1 MAVVCVGQSA
11 YDIVIPYDGEL
22 TENQKYRVRDRLEC
36 GGGPA
41 MNAAYLC
48 ALWGEET
55 SLFSRIGDDDYGKK
69 LKKILR
75 EAGVDTAHL
84 VEEDGI
90 ETPYSI
96 ILSNTGNGARTI
108 FNFPGE
114 IRYRQYTYPKLDV
127 SVILSD
133 GHLPKLSIG
142 AIEEYPSALSVLDAG
157 TCRESTMEVAPYVD
171 YIVCSED
178 FARQYTGKAMDLN
191 DPGLCREIFSQIQSI
206 NRKHAVITLG
216 EKGLLYEEDGE
227 LKHLPAYPARAVDTS
242 GAGDIFHGAFAYGLA
257 RKMSLEDILKLSSMA
272 SAISVESLGGQSS
285 IPSLDLT
292 ERKLKEQER

>member
-22 TENQKYRVRDRLEC
+22 TENQKYRVRDQLEC

-55 SLFSRIGDDDYGKK
+55 SLISRIGDDDYGKK

-114 IRYRQYTYPKLDV
+114 IRYRQYTYPRIDV

-142 AIEEYPSALSVLDAG
+142 AIENIRRHCLYWMRGPAVRVLWKSPHMWTILSVLKILPD
-157 TCRESTMEVAPYVD
+157 
-171 YIVCSED
+171 
-178 FARQYTGKAMDLN
+178 
-191 DPGLCREIFSQIQSI
+191 SI
-206 NRKHAVITLG
+206 
-216 EKGLLYEEDGE
+216 
-227 LKHLPAYPARAVDTS
+227 
-242 GAGDIFHGAFAYGLA
+242 
-257 RKMSLEDILKLSSMA
+257 
-272 SAISVESLGGQSS
+272 
-285 IPSLDLT
+285 
-292 ERKLKEQER
+292 QERLWIFITPDCAERYLVRFRASTGSMR

>member
-11 YDIVIPYDGEL
+11 YDIVIPYEGVL
-22 TENQKYRVRDRLEC
+22 TENQKYRVEDRLEC

-55 SLFSRIGDDDYGKK
+55 SLISRIGEDEYGKK
-69 LKKILR
+69 LKNILR
-75 EAGVDTAHL
+75 EVGVDTDCL

-96 ILSNTGNGARTI
+96 ILSNKANGARTI
-108 FNFPGE
+108 FNFPGK
-114 IRYRQYTYPKLDV
+114 IRYQTYTYPEIDV

-133 GHLPKLSIG
+133 GHLPELSIG
-142 AIEEYPSALSVLDAG
+142 AIKKYSSAVSVLDAG
-157 TCRESTMEVAPYVD
+157 TCRESTMEVAPFAD

-178 FARQYTGKAMDLN
+178 FARQYTGKAVDLKK
-191 DPGLCREIFSQIQSI
+191 PELCREIFDRIKSI
-206 NRKHAVITLG
+206 NQKQAVITLG
-216 EKGLLYEEDGE
+216 EKGLLYEHNQE
-227 LKHLPAYPARAVDTS
+227 LKHLPAYPAKAVDTS

-257 RKMSLEDILKLSSMA
+257 RKMSLPDILKLSSMA
-272 SAISVESLGGQSS
+272 SSISVESLGGQSS
-285 IPSLDLT
+285 IPELSLT

>member
-22 TENQKYRVRDRLEC
+22 TENQKYRVRDQLEC

-55 SLFSRIGDDDYGKK
+55 SLISRIGDDDYGKK

-96 ILSNTGNGARTI
+96 ILSNT
-108 FNFPGE
+108 
-114 IRYRQYTYPKLDV
+114 
-127 SVILSD
+127 
-133 GHLPKLSIG
+133 
-142 AIEEYPSALSVLDAG
+142 
-157 TCRESTMEVAPYVD
+157 
-171 YIVCSED
+171 
-178 FARQYTGKAMDLN
+178 
-191 DPGLCREIFSQIQSI
+191 
-206 NRKHAVITLG
+206 
-216 EKGLLYEEDGE
+216 
-227 LKHLPAYPARAVDTS
+227 
-242 GAGDIFHGAFAYGLA
+242 
-257 RKMSLEDILKLSSMA
+257 
-272 SAISVESLGGQSS
+272 
-285 IPSLDLT
+285 
-292 ERKLKEQER
+292 

>member
-1 MAVVCVGQSA
+1 MAVICVGQSA
-11 YDIVIPYDGEL
+11 YDIVIPYEGEL
-22 TENQKYRVRDRLEC
+22 TENQKYRIRDRLEC

-55 SLFSRIGDDDYGKK
+55 YLISRIGEDDYGRK
-69 LKKILR
+69 LKKILK
-75 EAGVDTAHL
+75 ETGVRTDYL
-84 VEEDGI
+84 VKEDGI

-114 IRYRQYTYPKLDV
+114 IRDQHYTYPNLDV

-133 GHLPKLSIG
+133 GHLPKLSIE
-142 AIEEYPSALSVLDAG
+142 AIRKYPSALSVLDAG
-157 TCRESTMEVAPYVD
+157 TCRESTMEVAPHVD

-178 FARQYTGKAMDLN
+178 FARQFTGEAVDLKN
-191 DPGLCREIFSQIQSI
+191 PKLCRDIFNKVKNI
-206 NRKHAVITLG
+206 NQKQAVITLG
-216 EKGLLYEEDGE
+216 EKGLLYEESGE
-227 LKHLPAYPARAVDTS
+227 LRHMPAYPAKAVDTS

-257 RKMSLEDILKLSSMA
+257 ENMTLTEILKLSSMT
-272 SAISVESLGGQSS
+272 SSISVESLGGQTS
-285 IPSLDLT
+285 IPALDLVK
-292 ERKLKEQER
+292 RKLKEQEA